1 MFIQDFPPSILFE
14 IIFQCSLL
22 ILDFLF
28 SRYQQ
33 LKYELVKDEDGQA
46 LNMIRELRIIAFNHD
61 KQGVL
66 GKKSS
71 IICFAFT
78 LGLLDLSLYL

>member
-1 MFIQDFPPSILFE
+1 MPFWILLRYPY
-14 IIFQCSLL
+14 IFV
-22 ILDFLF
+22 IFF
-28 SRYQQ
+28 FRYQQ
-33 LKYELVKDEDGQA
+33 LKYELVKNEDGNA

-66 GKKSS
+66 GKEFFN
-71 IICFAFT
+71 IFCFAFT